1 MEKFLKRWGVKKDNL
16 YYFIVFNTFKRN
28 NGETIPEFNN
38 RFCKLYHCI
47 PGEVNPS
54 EPTVMV
60 IYVAAF
66 EAEFALHLSERKST
80 NLKAMFNDVEDL
92 ESNMRASGIQ
102 LKTRYDPPERREYPD
117 RRRGK
122 EP

>member
-47 PGEVNPS
+47 PGEVNPRITFYGVILQGNRKD
-54 EPTVMV
+54 EPMG
-60 IYVAAF
+60 VAQA
-66 EAEFALHLSERKST
+66 
-80 NLKAMFNDVEDL
+80 
-92 ESNMRASGIQ
+92 
-102 LKTRYDPPERREYPD
+102 
-117 RRRGK
+117 
-122 EP
+122 